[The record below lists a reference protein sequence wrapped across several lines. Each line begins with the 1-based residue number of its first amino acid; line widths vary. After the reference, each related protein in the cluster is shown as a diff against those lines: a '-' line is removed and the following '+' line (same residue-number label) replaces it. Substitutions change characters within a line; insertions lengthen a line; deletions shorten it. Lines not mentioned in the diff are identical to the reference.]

1 MVSHSASVVNIMYY
15 LILRS
20 PCFLLKLIKWKFIEC
35 IHILYSKWQ
44 YIFAR
49 VVFKKNWGSFLGQ
62 LLSHR
67 ILYWEYDS
75 VSFPFEK
82 ENFFFLTVALV
93 KKEASL
99 AYNSQPSV
107 IVKDK
112 QFLRSKDVCAEILII
127 FVFLRIPSSLAP
139 PSSLEP
145 VQYCWLCLLPCLFR
159 NIPI

>member
-20 PCFLLKLIKWKFIEC
+20 PCFLKLTKWKFIEC

-44 YIFAR
+44 YIFAC
-49 VVFKKNWGSFLGQ
+49 VVLKKTGA
-62 LLSHR
+62 LSWVSCYPTESY
-67 ILYWEYDS
+67 IENMI

-82 ENFFFLTVALV
+82 ENFFFPVALV
-93 KKEASL
+93 KKEESL

-107 IVKDK
+107 ILKDK
-112 QFLRSKDVCAEILII
+112 QFLMSKDVCAKILII
-127 FVFLRIPSSLAP
+127 FFFLRIPSSLAP

-145 VQYCWLCLLPCLFR
+145 VQYCWLCLLPCLFQ

>member
-1 MVSHSASVVNIMYY
+1 MYY
-15 LILRS
+15 LISRS
-20 PCFLLKLIKWKFIEC
+20 PCFLKLTIKWKFIEC

-44 YIFAR
+44 YIFACC
-49 VVFKKNWGSFLGQ
+49 FKKNWGSFLGQ

-82 ENFFFLTVALV
+82 ENFFFPVAWV
-93 KKEASL
+93 KKEESL

-107 IVKDK
+107 ILKDK
-112 QFLRSKDVCAEILII
+112 QFLMSKDVCAKILII
-127 FVFLRIPSSLAP
+127 FFFLRIPSSLAP